1 MYELGKIVVISK
13 LDKDAIN
20 FTKTLAEN
28 GQKLKIILLSDALFL
43 LEGDQ
48 LLGESK
54 SEISENMRF
63 YALDEDME
71 TRNVTHDLIQVI
83 DYSKLVDILM
93 EPDNSI
99 INL

>member
-1 MYELGKIVVISK
+1 MGKIVLISK
-13 LDKDAIN
+13 LDNDAIN
-20 FTKTLAEN
+20 FSKTLAED

-43 LEGDQ
+43 LEGNQ
-48 LLGESK
+48 LLGELKSGISK
-54 SEISENMRF
+54 NMQF

-71 TRNVTHDLIQVI
+71 TRNVTNDLIQVI

-93 EPDNSI
+93 EPDNRI

>member
-1 MYELGKIVVISK
+1 MGKIVLISK
-13 LDKDAIN
+13 LDNDAIN
-20 FTKTLAEN
+20 FSKTLAED

-43 LEGDQ
+43 LEGNQ
-48 LLGESK
+48 LLGELK
-54 SEISENMRF
+54 SGISENMQF

-71 TRNVTHDLIQVI
+71 TRNVTNDLIQVI

-93 EPDNSI
+93 EADNSI

>member
-1 MYELGKIVVISK
+1 MGKIVLISK
-13 LDKDAIN
+13 LDNDAIN
-20 FTKTLAEN
+20 FSKTLAED

-43 LEGDQ
+43 LEGNQ

-54 SEISENMRF
+54 SGISENMQF

-71 TRNVTHDLIQVI
+71 TRNVTNDLIQVI

-93 EPDNSI
+93 EPDNRI

>member
-1 MYELGKIVVISK
+1 MGKIVLISK

-20 FTKTLAEN
+20 FTKTLAED

-48 LLGESK
+48 LLGEST
-54 SEISENMRF
+54 SGISENMQF
-63 YALDEDME
+63 YALDEDVE
-71 TRNVTHDLIQVI
+71 TRNVTHDLIRVT